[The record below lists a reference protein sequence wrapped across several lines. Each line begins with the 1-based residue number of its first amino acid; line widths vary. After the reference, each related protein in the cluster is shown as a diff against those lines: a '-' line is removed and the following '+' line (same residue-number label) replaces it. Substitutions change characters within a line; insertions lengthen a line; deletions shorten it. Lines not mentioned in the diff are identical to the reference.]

1 MKAILVLAA
10 LIVTVSFSFDYDY
23 PTSQQGTDAESRR
36 ILAGL
41 KTRHEMDLH
50 ERLMAELD
58 ADRIERETEE
68 MLWNRPAELTQH
80 RELIAQ
86 WIARDVAEGLDI
98 QQEGDPPDA
107 GIGFE
112 RAALIRIDA
121 RLQELAGLTKAA
133 IALREN
139 F

>member
-1 MKAILVLAA
+1 MKAILTLAV
-10 LIVTVSFSFDYDY
+10 LIVTASFSLGYRR
-23 PTSQQGTDAESRR
+23 SQQDTEAENQR
-36 ILAGL
+36 IRAGL
-41 KTRHEMDLH
+41 KTMHEMELH
-50 ERLMAELD
+50 QRLMAELD
-58 ADRIERETEE
+58 ADRVERETEE
-68 MLWNRPAELTQH
+68 MLWTKPAELTQH